1 MHAGKTLVVSLNPA
15 VDCEWVVPEVRWE
28 EKNNIVAERRW
39 AGGKGSNVTRWL
51 RHLGGRP
58 ELLIPLGAVAGEELL
73 GYLKQARVPTR
84 VVRIK
89 GDTRVNVIVTSDSGQ
104 IRFNPLG
111 PIILEKEWRA
121 LLVELRAFCREKKKT
136 SAPSMVVLSG
146 ALPRGVSTTAYA
158 RMIGIAR
165 EFGVD
170 ACLDC
175 DGAAF
180 AEGIKAKPFLV
191 KPNVHELVQWWQR
204 PLNSREPLRL
214 AVTELSAMTGGWV
227 LLSQG
232 SEGALLWS
240 SAAKS
245 GFAAKAPKVRVRNT
259 VGAGDALLAGFL
271 RQIGITDSPDEWL
284 RHGVAAGTA
293 CVQNKG
299 GELANVHVLRK
310 LAARVEVRPLE
321 W

>member
-1 MHAGKTLVVSLNPA
+1 MRAGKTLVVSLNPA
-15 VDCEWVVPEVRWE
+15 IDCEWVVPEVRWE

-58 ELLIPLGAVAGEELL
+58 ELLIPLGAAAGEELA

-84 VVRIK
+84 VVRVK

-111 PIILEKEWRA
+111 PVISQQEWRA
-121 LLVELRAFCREKKKT
+121 LLSQLRTFCRQEKKA
-136 SAPSMVVLSG
+136 SGRPMVVLSG
-146 ALPRGVSTTAYA
+146 ALPRGVPATAYA
-158 RMIGIAR
+158 RMINIAR
-165 EFGVD
+165 EFGVE

-191 KPNVHELVQWWQR
+191 KPNVHELAQWWKN
-204 PLNSREPLRL
+204 PVKSRGELKA
-214 AVTELSAMTGGWV
+214 AVTELSATTGGWV

-240 SAAKS
+240 STAKS

-271 RQIGITDSPDEWL
+271 RQIEITDSPDEWL

-299 GELANVHVLRK
+299 GELANLQVLRK